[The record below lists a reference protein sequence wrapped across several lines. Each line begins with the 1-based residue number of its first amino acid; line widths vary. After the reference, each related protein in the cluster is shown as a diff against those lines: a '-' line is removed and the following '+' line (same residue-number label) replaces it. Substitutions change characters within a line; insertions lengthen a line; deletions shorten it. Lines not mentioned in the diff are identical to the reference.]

1 MLTCVYVAH
10 TPPIFLAPVLYSS
23 PLSTDPRSRM
33 SSSILSVI
41 CFVFLTLVWG
51 LICTF
56 FTPPDRFPLWCRR
69 GARAHCR
76 FLSQFRNNLY
86 STINYFHDSELSYPA
101 FVQTELLFHATPLW
115 TGLLGAKDLNNRWT
129 DYLLLDFPCVNVS
142 KIVWA
147 WLITTSFLLSP
158 DSLDFWSET
167 STFLVSS
174 PVNMWTCDMAN

>member
-115 TGLLGAKDLNNRWT
+115 T
-129 DYLLLDFPCVNVS
+129 DYPLLDFPCVNVS